1 MAYILTSGQFAEG
14 LQSYSAMLLQTLRHF
29 TLVSPFT
36 ITAAR
41 TQLETSQI
49 QPFSDAAFDQL
60 LNEIY
65 SLDLDNS
72 SLTAAEITV
81 LNVIRDY
88 LEPSGS
94 VLCCGTDPV
103 TASDFTKVFNDRV
116 GSATFE
122 KEAQAQLEPN
132 VTCDVYQVELT
143 LTPGAGSPALVTN
156 PVTLNSLGCVSGK
169 HTLSYLW
176 LDFVSNPSG
185 FFYDLQYDFKDSSG
199 VVLAKLFDT
208 ITF

>member
-49 QPFSDAAFDQL
+49 QAFSDAAFKQL

-65 SLDLDNS
+65 SLDLDYS
-72 SLTAAEITV
+72 SLTASEITV
-81 LNVIRDY
+81 LNVIRDF

-94 VLCCGTDPV
+94 ILCCGADAV
-103 TASDFTKVFNDRV
+103 TAPDFTKVFNDRV

-122 KEAQAQLEPN
+122 KEAQAKLEPN

-143 LTPGAGSPALVTN
+143 FTPAGGSPALVAN

-176 LDFVSNPSG
+176 VDFVSNPSG
-185 FFYDLQYDFKDSSG
+185 FAYDLQYVFKDSSG
-199 VVLAKLFDT
+199 VALATLTDT

>member
-1 MAYILTSGQFAEG
+1 MAYILTSGQLAEG

-65 SLDLDNS
+65 SLDLDYS
-72 SLTAAEITV
+72 SLTASEITV

-103 TASDFTKVFNDRV
+103 TAPDFTKVFNDRV

-122 KEAQAQLEPN
+122 KEAFALLNDN
-132 VTCDVYQVELT
+132 VTCDVYDVQLT
-143 LTPGAGSPALVTN
+143 LTPGAGAPALVVAT
-156 PVTLNSLGCVSGK
+156 VILDSLGCVGGQHK
-169 HTLSYLW
+169 LSKLW
-176 LDFVSNPSG
+176 IDFVSSPTG
-185 FFYDLQYDFKDSSG
+185 FLYDLQYDFRDDTGSTI
-199 VVLAKLFDT
+199 ATLFDT

>member
-65 SLDLDNS
+65 SLDLDYS
-72 SLTAAEITV
+72 SLTASEITV

-88 LEPSGS
+88 LEPSG
-94 VLCCGTDPV
+94 
-103 TASDFTKVFNDRV
+103 
-116 GSATFE
+116 
-122 KEAQAQLEPN
+122 EPN

-143 LTPGAGSPALVTN
+143 LTQGAGSPALVTN

-176 LDFVSNPSG
+176 VDFVSNPSG

-199 VVLAKLFDT
+199 VVLATIFDT